1 MLCGAN
7 MDLRQLEIIK
17 AIAESGSF
25 TSAGEKLGV
34 SQSAISRQVL
44 ALERELRE
52 AVFLRVGRSV
62 RITSAGEELLRLSQ
76 RMFQDLNETVE
87 RITDYDRPLTG
98 SLRLAGGMTVSLYV
112 FPVLLREF
120 RRAHPLVDVK
130 ITAGSSD
137 KCCAMV
143 RSGTADLGL
152 VTMPLDE
159 PDLVVTPAL
168 EEELL
173 LVTAL
178 SHPLA
183 RKRRIQP
190 SDLRGEPFV
199 LFEAGS
205 NSRRIVDDF
214 LHREQ
219 IEPSVVTDSENV
231 ELLKNLARAGLGVT
245 VVPYQAVARETSGG
259 QLFCSRIH
267 GVSLIRRTAWVHA
280 KASRA
285 PRAVQEMLRTLER
298 IKPRLRLAPQT
309 RAKPAADAEPAPSR
323 APV

>member
-1 MLCGAN
+1 

-25 TSAGEKLGV
+25 TSAGQKLGI
-34 SQSAISRQVL
+34 SQSAVSRQVL

-52 AVFLRVGRSV
+52 AIFLRVGRRV
-62 RITSAGEELLRLSQ
+62 RITSVGEELLRLSQ
-76 RMFQDLNETVE
+76 RVFQDLNETVE
-87 RITDYDRPLTG
+87 RITDHERALAG

-120 RRAHPLVDVK
+120 RRVHPLVDVK
-130 ITAGSSD
+130 ISAGSSD

-143 RSGTADLGL
+143 RAGTVDLGL

-168 EEELL
+168 EEEML
-173 LVTAL
+173 LVTAA

-183 RKRRIQP
+183 RKRRILP
-190 SDLRGEPFV
+190 SDLRGEHFV
-199 LFEAGS
+199 LLETGS
-205 NSRRIVDDF
+205 SSRRIVDEF

-231 ELLKNLARAGLGVT
+231 ELLKNLARAGLGIT
-245 VVPYQAVARETSGG
+245 IVPYQAVARETAAG
-259 QLFCSRIH
+259 QLFCTRIH
-267 GVSLIRRTAWVHA
+267 GVSLIRRTGWVHA

-285 PRAVQEMLRTLER
+285 PRAVQEMMGTLDR

-309 RAKPAADAEPAPSR
+309 RARAVAASSDDARLRP
-323 APV
+323 PV